1 MSALAAALP
10 QPTPAQ
16 LARGIAGA
24 VPAELSKSPLLG
36 ILGVV
41 MGAGVVT
48 LTSRMIS
55 LGLADFKGHQGFGY
69 DESAWIGTA
78 FDVGLMFIGPF
89 TVYLGGLMGPR
100 RILLTS
106 AAMFTLLMMFLPFI
120 HNYALVIV
128 AVGLGGLT
136 SGTFYPLTLTFAL
149 RNIPIRYLP
158 FTIALYASFV
168 DGAVNIAPSLYG
180 WYRDHLSWQWMFWNS
195 ALITPLMMLCIYFG
209 IPKSPPAKEHHEA
222 PSFAGFLYASAGFA
236 LVLAACEQGERL
248 DWWRSGVFNALFAS
262 GSFLLIAALVRRLRG
277 ANPLVDMPYL
287 RQRNTIL
294 LGCGLFF
301 FRFFLVTTIILIPQ
315 TLALHGFEPDQIGP
329 AVVWT
334 AVSFVP
340 LSIVAGFLLIS
351 NVDTRLLLATGFA
364 SIAFASI
371 LNAQM
376 TSAWAAPDY
385 YRTEFLLGFG
395 QCFAFIGLVSA
406 IILQAL
412 FSGALVKPQR
422 VLTFSAYFHTIRLF
436 GGTLGAVLTGR
447 FIAEREKF
455 HSNLLG
461 LHVQQGSW
469 ITDGNIRQLTAGAFA
484 KSSGLGQAA
493 GRAVDIVGARLRL
506 QAYTL
511 SLNDAFY
518 LVAWVCVIALVFVA
532 FMRTEPMNYGDVSA
546 IQQDLGR
553 SKGVTT

>member
-1 MSALAAALP
+1 MSASSLALP
-10 QPTPAQ
+10 QPTPTQ

-36 ILGVV
+36 ILGVI

-55 LGLADFKGHQGFGY
+55 LGLADLRGHQGFGY
-69 DESAWIGTA
+69 DESTWIGTA

-89 TVYLGGLMGPR
+89 TVYFGALLPLR
-100 RILLTS
+100 RVLLT
-106 AAMFTLLMMFLPFI
+106 AAGMFTLILSFLPFL
-120 HNYALVIV
+120 HNYTLVIL
-128 AVGLGGLT
+128 AVGLAGLT

-149 RNIPIRYLP
+149 RNIPLRYLP

-168 DGAVNIAPSLYG
+168 DAAVNFAPSLYG

-195 ALITPLMMLCIYFG
+195 AVITPVMMLCIYFG
-209 IPKSPPAKEHHEA
+209 IPKSPPAREHREP

-236 LVLAACEQGERL
+236 LILAACEQGERL
-248 DWWRSGVFNALFAS
+248 DWWRSGVVNALFAS
-262 GSFLLIAALVRRLRG
+262 GSFLLITALIRRLRG
-277 ANPLVDMPYL
+277 PNPLVDMPYL

-294 LGCGLFF
+294 LGIGLFF
-301 FRFFLVTTIILIPQ
+301 FRFFLVTTIILVPQ
-315 TLALHGFEPDQIGP
+315 SLAIHGFEADQIGP
-329 AVVWT
+329 SVIWT

-340 LSIVAGFLLIS
+340 LSFVAGFLLLS

-364 SIAFASI
+364 SMAFAS
-371 LNAQM
+371 LVNAEM
-376 TSAWAAPDY
+376 TSAWASPNY
-385 YRTEFLLGFG
+385 YRTEFLMGFG
-395 QCFAFIGLVSA
+395 QCFAFIGLVAA

-422 VLTFSAYFHTIRLF
+422 VLTFSAFFHTIRLF
-436 GGTLGAVLTGR
+436 GGTVGAVLMGR

-461 LHVQQGSW
+461 LHVQRGTW
-469 ITDGNIRQLTAGAFA
+469 ITNGNIQELTAGAFA
-484 KSSGLGQAA
+484 KSSGVAQAT
-493 GRAVDIVGARLRL
+493 GRAVDIVGGRVRV

-511 SLNDAFY
+511 SLNDGFY
-518 LVAWVCVIALVFVA
+518 LVAWVCVIALIFVA
-532 FMRTEPMNYGDVSA
+532 CLRQSPLEYGEISA
-546 IQQDLGR
+546 MQQPPTPV
-553 SKGVTT
+553 KGAQ